1 MPKGIQLVLE
11 ANKRQL
17 SSGRGADTQ
26 SVRVDEM
33 VDLQGQ
39 IAPILGET
47 GLLAAQDV
55 LGFGR

>member
-1 MPKGIQLVLE
+1 M
-11 ANKRQL
+11 L
-17 SSGRGADTQ
+17 SIKELRILRPSKHGGADTQ